1 MSLLLARHCFASTE
15 KRELDFKRGNKS
27 AVLRPDVVV
36 VCLVLTTMCEWPFCR
51 HILKRHLCN
60 VKYSK
65 IGFCK
70 TPQHLQVKVS

>member
-1 MSLLLARHCFASTE
+1 MSLLLARHCASTE

-51 HILKRHLCN
+51 HIFTSFLQF
-60 VKYSK
+60 K
-65 IGFCK
+65 I
-70 TPQHLQVKVS
+70 L